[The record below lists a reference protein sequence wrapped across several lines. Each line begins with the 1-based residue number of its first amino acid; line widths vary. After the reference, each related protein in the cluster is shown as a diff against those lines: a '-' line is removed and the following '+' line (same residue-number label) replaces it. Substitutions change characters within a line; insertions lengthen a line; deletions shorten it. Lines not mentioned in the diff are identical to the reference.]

1 MSAVITTHALH
12 KRFGDV
18 HAVRGI
24 DLQVERGCVYGLI
37 GPNGAGKTTVLR
49 MLLGIMRP
57 TSGDMSVLGAS
68 PTTDRPQLRRRIGY
82 LPGELNLSERTS
94 GAALLKHLAELSG
107 PVAPG
112 RIEALAERLDLD
124 LSRPVRSLSKG
135 NRQKLGLIQAF
146 MHSPEL
152 LILDEPTSGLDPL
165 MQREFLNLVR
175 EAREAGQTVLL
186 SSHILSEIQHAAD
199 AAAVL
204 SHGSIVA
211 EGDLASLRPAVTFRV
226 RAVLAD
232 AAEPEVRAVLT
243 GPGMLSELSIERA
256 PGTQLRI
263 RGAFRGR
270 ADDVVKALSRFTV
283 EELAIEEPDLEESIL
298 NLYTQE
304 EPA

>member
-1 MSAVITTHALH
+1 MSAVVTTHSLH
-12 KRFGDV
+12 KRFGRV

-57 TSGDMSVLGAS
+57 TSGTICVLGAS

-82 LPGELNLSERTS
+82 LPGELNLGERTS
-94 GAALLKHLAELSG
+94 GAALLKHLAEISG

-112 RIEALAERLDLD
+112 RIEGLAERLDLD

-175 EAREAGQTVLL
+175 EARDAGQTVLL

-211 EGDLASLRPAVTFRV
+211 EGEVSSLRPAAVSRV

-232 AAEPEVRAVLT
+232 TTEQDVRAALV
-243 GPGMLSELSIERA
+243 GPGLLSALHTESA
-256 PGTQLRI
+256 AGQQLRVQ
-263 RGAFRGR
+263 GSFRGR
-270 ADDVVKALSRFTV
+270 ADGVVKALSRFTV
-283 EELAIEEPDLEESIL
+283 EELAIEEPNLEESIL
-298 NLYTQE
+298 NLYAQE
-304 EPA
+304 DPA